1 MGECGVCGQQT
12 THGVFEQQLIGEI
25 QQAFDGALLVERETG
40 VLIVVYGLLLQFELQ
55 HAAPA
60 LPCETRTLRCGGGV
74 GRVVH
79 IMCLSMSSRI
89 SLMALVGLSPLGQTS
104 TQFMMV

>member
-1 MGECGVCGQQT
+1 MGERGVSGQQT
-12 THGVFEQQLIGEI
+12 THGVFEQYLIGVI
-25 QQAFDGALLVERETG
+25 QQAFEGALFIEREAF
-40 VLIVVYGLLLQFELQ
+40 VLFVVFGLFLLFVLFF
-55 HAAPA
+55 AVSA
-60 LPCETRTLRCGGGV
+60 LSCETRTLRCGGVV

-104 TQFMMV
+104 TQFM